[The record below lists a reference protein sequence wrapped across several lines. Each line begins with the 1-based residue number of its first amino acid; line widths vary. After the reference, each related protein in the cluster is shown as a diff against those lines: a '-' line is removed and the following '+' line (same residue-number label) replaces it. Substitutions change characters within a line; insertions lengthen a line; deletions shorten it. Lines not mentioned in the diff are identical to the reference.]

1 MAPTSATDPTDST
14 DSTDLTDSI
23 DLFGPTGLPDLTGLD
38 ATPRPVTGPR
48 VARLARQLQ
57 SVRDAAARD
66 ALTEAF
72 WAEAARSGTPLVEEL
87 DDAPGHRAVTFLWRG
102 HRATRR
108 VLLLA
113 RGVTDRDRLADS
125 LLHHLPGTDI
135 WYLGHR
141 LRADHR
147 GSYRM
152 VADISAGAVPVDPAL
167 LQRRLL
173 ALRAHAG
180 ADPLNRDRVPA
191 RWRDAEDSVFALPA
205 APPQPWTGSPHAD
218 GPGSG
223 APSAGVLS
231 AEGPSSDGPGSG
243 APSLDV
249 PPSGSPP
256 SGGRRSGVP
265 LDVIPRGTVER
276 HTLAAGVLGAERDV
290 WVYLPPDAVPYRPA
304 RGPGERDG
312 HRLPLLVLCDGDM
325 WFGRLG
331 LRDTVDALI
340 ADGVLPP
347 LAVLAP
353 DAVGTATRR
362 LELGGRESYV
372 SFLADEVVPWASAR
386 WPLTGRP
393 ERTVVAGQGLGGM
406 TALYAGLTRPERFG
420 AVVAQSPS
428 LWWRPGL
435 EPGTVAPDAVG
446 TPWLATLAAGLR
458 DGLPSGRD
466 GVRGAVVHFDVG
478 LHEGALAEHTEALR
492 AVLRA
497 RGHRVTRTVHN
508 GGHDYACWRGLLVDA
523 LVKLVGTGAGAS
535 TGPGAGAG
543 IGTGTALDVAAAGSQ
558 GGSGP
563 ARGSAGKP

>member
-1 MAPTSATDPTDST
+1 MSDCPPLEGRTDPGGPAGLAGL
-14 DSTDLTDSI
+14 TDLPD
-23 DLFGPTGLPDLTGLD
+23 LPDLTHLD

-48 VARLARQLQ
+48 IARLARQLQ
-57 SVRDAAARD
+57 GARDAAARD

-72 WAEAARSGTPLVEEL
+72 WAEAARTGTPFVEEL

-113 RGVTDRDRLADS
+113 RGITDRDRLADS

-152 VADISAGAVPVDPAL
+152 VADISAGAVPADPVL

-180 ADPLNRDRVPA
+180 ADPLNQDRIPA
-191 RWRDAEDSVFALPA
+191 RWRDAQDSVFALPA
-205 APPQPWTGSPHAD
+205 APPQPWTGSLPSGGPSPD
-218 GPGSG
+218 GPHSGSLPSGG
-223 APSAGVLS
+223 ASSA
-231 AEGPSSDGPGSG
+231 
-243 APSLDV
+243 APH
-249 PPSGSPP
+249 SGSPQSGDRR
-256 SGGRRSGVP
+256 SGGRRSRVP
-265 LDVIPRGTVER
+265 RDGTPRGTVER
-276 HTLAAGVLGAERDV
+276 HTLAAGALGVERDV

-304 RGPGERDG
+304 REPGERGGD
-312 HRLPLLVLCDGDM
+312 RLPLLVLCDGDM
-325 WFGRLG
+325 WFGKLG

-386 WPLTGRP
+386 WPLTGRAG
-393 ERTVVAGQGLGGM
+393 RTVVAGQGLGGM

-435 EPGTVAPDAVG
+435 EPGAVAPDAVG

-458 DGLPSGRD
+458 DGLPAGRD

-478 LHEGALAEHTEALR
+478 LHEGALAEHAEALR

-497 RGHRVTRTVHN
+497 RGHRVTRNLHN
-508 GGHDYACWRGLLVDA
+508 GGHDYACWRGFLADA
-523 LVKLVGTGAGAS
+523 LVRLIGTGADAS
-535 TGPGAGAG
+535 ADPGAGPD
-543 IGTGTALDVAAAGSQ
+543 IGTGTALDVDATGSQ
-558 GGSGP
+558 GGTGLIRS
-563 ARGSAGKP
+563 SAGCP

>member
-1 MAPTSATDPTDST
+1 MSDCPPLEGRTDTDDLTGLTNPPTP
-14 DSTDLTDSI
+14 TDLTN
-23 DLFGPTGLPDLTGLD
+23 PTDLPDLTGLD

-48 VARLARQLQ
+48 IARLARQLQ
-57 SVRDAAARD
+57 GARDAAARD

-72 WAEAARSGTPLVEEL
+72 WAEAARTGTPLVEEL

-113 RGVTDRDRLADS
+113 RGITDRDRLADS
-125 LLHHLPGTDI
+125 LLHHLPGTDV

-152 VADISAGAVPVDPAL
+152 VADISAGAVPADPVL

-180 ADPLNRDRVPA
+180 ADPLNRDRIPA

-205 APPQPWTGSPHAD
+205 APPQPWTGS
-218 GPGSG
+218 
-223 APSAGVLS
+223 L
-231 AEGPSSDGPGSG
+231 
-243 APSLDV
+243 
-249 PPSGSPP
+249 P
-256 SGGRRSGVP
+256 SGGPRG
-265 LDVIPRGTVER
+265 DIPRGTVER
-276 HTLAAGVLGAERDV
+276 HTLAAGALGAERDV

-304 RGPGERDG
+304 REPGEWDG

-325 WFGRLG
+325 WFGKLG

-386 WPLTGRP
+386 WPLTGRAG
-393 ERTVVAGQGLGGM
+393 RTVVAGQGLGGM

-435 EPGTVAPDAVG
+435 EPGAVAPDAVG

-458 DGLPSGRD
+458 DGLPAGRD

-497 RGHRVTRTVHN
+497 RGHRVTRNLHN
-508 GGHDYACWRGLLVDA
+508 GGHDYACWRGFLADA
-523 LVKLVGTGAGAS
+523 LVRLMGTGADAS
-535 TGPGAGAG
+535 ADPGAGPD
-543 IGTGTALDVAAAGSQ
+543 IGTGAALDVDAAGSQ
-558 GGSGP
+558 GGTGLTRS
-563 ARGSAGKP
+563 SAGCP

>member
-1 MAPTSATDPTDST
+1 MSDCPPLEGRTDTGDLTGLTNPPTP
-14 DSTDLTDSI
+14 TDLTN
-23 DLFGPTGLPDLTGLD
+23 PTDLPDLTHLD

-48 VARLARQLQ
+48 IARLARQLQ
-57 SVRDAAARD
+57 GARDAAARD

-72 WAEAARSGTPLVEEL
+72 WAEAARTGTPLVEEL

-113 RGVTDRDRLADS
+113 RGITDRDRLADS
-125 LLHHLPGTDI
+125 LLHHLPGTDV

-152 VADISAGAVPVDPAL
+152 VADISAGAVPADPVL

-180 ADPLNRDRVPA
+180 ADPLNRDRIPA

-205 APPQPWTGSPHAD
+205 APPQPWTGS
-218 GPGSG
+218 
-223 APSAGVLS
+223 L
-231 AEGPSSDGPGSG
+231 
-243 APSLDV
+243 
-249 PPSGSPP
+249 P
-256 SGGRRSGVP
+256 SGGPRG
-265 LDVIPRGTVER
+265 DIPRGTVER
-276 HTLAAGVLGAERDV
+276 HTLAAGALGAERDV

-304 RGPGERDG
+304 REPGEWDG

-386 WPLTGRP
+386 WPLTGRA

-435 EPGTVAPDAVG
+435 EPGAVAPDAVG

-497 RGHRVTRTVHN
+497 RGHRVTRNVHN
-508 GGHDYACWRGLLVDA
+508 GGHDYACWRGFLADA
-523 LVKLVGTGAGAS
+523 LVKLVGTGADAS
-535 TGPGAGAG
+535 ADPGAGPG
-543 IGTGTALDVAAAGSQ
+543 IGTGPALDVDAAGSQ
-558 GGSGP
+558 GGTGLTRS
-563 ARGSAGKP
+563 SAGCP